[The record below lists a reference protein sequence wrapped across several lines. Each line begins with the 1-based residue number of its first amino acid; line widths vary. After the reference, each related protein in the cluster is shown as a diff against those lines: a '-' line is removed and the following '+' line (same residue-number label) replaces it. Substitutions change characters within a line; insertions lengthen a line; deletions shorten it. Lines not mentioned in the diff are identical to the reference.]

1 MLATCCYFPRTMQAS
16 ASNQPDSDYRTC
28 DACGARVRRTEVHKN
43 RYRQYICRDCRASG
57 VHAVGRHRVRRVGHR
72 WIQRMPVALVTFLA
86 VILVLVFV
94 PLVFMLLAQLH
105 TYSNAGMVGDLKDL
119 VRSINQWAH

>member
-28 DACGARVRRTEVHKN
+28 DACGARVHRTEVHKN

-57 VHAVGRHRVRRVGHR
+57 VHAVGRHRVRR
-72 WIQRMPVALVTFLA
+72 WIQRMPVALVTFGPEGAGVSRFAPAALLDRFEDLPGLA
-86 VILVLVFV
+86 AR
-94 PLVFMLLAQLH
+94 LL
-105 TYSNAGMVGDLKDL
+105 G
-119 VRSINQWAH
+119 

>member
-16 ASNQPDSDYRTC
+16 ASHQPDSDYRTC

-57 VHAVGRHRVRRVGHR
+57 VHAVGRHRVRR

-119 VRSINQWAH
+119 VRSINQWTH